1 MAVMD
6 ERIGMISEIEK
17 LGLADKYNKALEY
30 FNNNEKPDQD
40 LCPEVVQYWKNTEG
54 NVYYGNITGKRS
66 KYEDEV
72 LSSNTDRSNIGMNSY
87 YREHYKRTPSSYGYE
102 GFYVRYIKE
111 LDALEFSVIRMDGT
125 RGKDGERREW
135 NFSKCERY
143 ISYRNDT
150 NIYSEGY
157 GVYIGRKY
165 WNKELVDVM
174 GQHLSDA
181 QNRRAI
187 AKELLKFSD
196 NMVCVDYQKKELA
209 DPWLW
214 SVRECYKKNFIPRS
228 KKKSA
233 TTDVMNIELADVEF
247 NVINNEV
254 ATVHFEKVN
263 DDWFVFRF
271 SRLNYDW
278 HTQLYSV
285 EKEGLRIYIPN
296 NTKDKLIITESYNDN
311 WNRTNVAAERLQLM
325 GWRSTKRI
333 DIVEKDNLS
342 ECIRTKYVKDIID
355 WTTTTGIK
363 MFIDCFRHPV
373 IEQMVKIG
381 LNRMAKAIMDND
393 GIPSTIK
400 YFFGVKERKQPI
412 YKLLGIS
419 KGIVKKLKELDNGN
433 YQLRAIR
440 ELKKMFGVDISSL
453 STKTLD
459 EFGFLFDD
467 NFWDRANVCSLKDI
481 VRGYTYSYYWRNNDD
496 GANVKY
502 DDGVVDRLIHAI
514 RVSNKSKADN
524 ASYDIEVFT
533 LVKDINRM
541 NRDAFEAGIDT
552 EDYRCKHDL
561 EIIHDNLVTIRNIR
575 EEEQRARWN
584 EREKERLEKT
594 RKQFEKLQEERIE
607 KFEEIGDEFAV
618 IVPKELNDLVVE
630 GSRLHHCV
638 GSYVEKHGRG
648 DTNILFLRKTDEIDT
663 PFYTVEVTNGD
674 YVVQVH
680 GSHNKWL
687 GNDPEAIPFLYQ
699 YFKKHNFR
707 FDNNLLLNL
716 GAGYGA
722 SKDKLS
728 EDYLVGVA

>member
-6 ERIGMISEIEK
+6 ERIGRISEIEE

-72 LSSNTDRSNIGMNSY
+72 LLGNASTGSW
-87 YREHYKRTPSSYGYE
+87 YREYYKRTPSSYGYE
-102 GFYVRYIKE
+102 GFYIKYIKE
-111 LDALEFSVIRMDGT
+111 LDALEFSVLCMDGT
-125 RGKDGERREW
+125 RGKDGEKREW

-150 NIYSEGY
+150 NIYSDKY

-187 AKELLKFSD
+187 AKEFLKFSD
-196 NMVCVDYQKKELA
+196 NMVCVDYSKKKID

-228 KKKSA
+228 KRKSA
-233 TTDVMNIELADVEF
+233 ATDVMNIELEDVDF
-247 NVINNEV
+247 DVIDNEI
-254 ATVHFEKVN
+254 ATAHFEKVN

-271 SRLNYDW
+271 ARLAYDW
-278 HTQLYSV
+278 YTKIYSV
-285 EKEGLRIYIPN
+285 EQEGFRIYVPN
-296 NTKDKLIITESYNDN
+296 NTKDKLIITESYSGN
-311 WNRTNVAAERLQLM
+311 WNRTTVAAERLQLM
-325 GWRSTKRI
+325 GWRSIKRI

-381 LNRMAKAIMDND
+381 LGDMAKAIMDND
-393 GIPSTIK
+393 GTPSTIK
-400 YFFGVKERKQPI
+400 YFFGVKEKKQPI

-419 KGIVKKLKELDNGN
+419 KGVVKKLKELNNGN
-433 YQLRAIR
+433 YQLRAVR

-467 NFWDRANVCSLKDI
+467 NFWDRSNVRTLEDL
-481 VRGYTYSYYWRNNDD
+481 VRGYSFGYWHNSGDCANEKYSDEY
-496 GANVKY
+496 
-502 DDGVVDRLIHAI
+502 VDKIIHAI
-514 RVSNKSKADN
+514 RVSNKSKTDN
-524 ASYDIEVFT
+524 VSYDIEVFT
-533 LVKDINRM
+533 LIRDIYRM
-541 NRDAFEAGIDT
+541 ERDAIEAGIDT

-575 EEEQRARWN
+575 EEEARARWN
-584 EREKERLEKT
+584 EHEKERLEKT

-607 KFEEIGDEFAV
+607 KFEEVGDKYAI

-638 GSYVEKHGRG
+638 GSYVERHGRG

-687 GNDPEAIPFLYQ
+687 GNNPEAIPFLYQ
-699 YFKKHNFR
+699 YFKKHNFK

-722 SKDKLS
+722 SDEKLS